1 MPLQAVVVGLLS
13 QPELRAAV
21 DLGSSRFRMVIA
33 RYSHGHLIIIDRL
46 LERLLFNLL
55 VAINMAG

>member
-21 DLGSSRFRMVIA
+21 DLGSSSFRMIIA
-33 RYSHGHLIIIDRL
+33 RYSHGQLIIIDRL